1 MPHVPG
7 YDIINIL
14 FSPSGTDRGA
24 AFLPCRGV
32 QDMENQFSRSIIV
45 FGEDAQRKL
54 SGRRVAVFG
63 IGGVGGYA
71 VEALARGGVGA
82 IDLVDND
89 VVVLSNLNR
98 QIIATHDTIG
108 RSKVRVAEERVRSI
122 NPDCRVTAHQVF
134 FLPENAGM
142 FDFSQYDY
150 VIDAIDTVAGKLA
163 LIEACKS
170 AGTPIICAMG
180 AGNKTDP
187 TAFAV
192 ADISQTKGDPLARV
206 IRTEC
211 RKRELRGVKVVYST
225 ETPVRSADEADHAA
239 TTEETTSK
247 RRSIPG
253 SVSFVPPVMGMILAG
268 EVIKDLIGMKDTRLS
283 SLKSV

>member
-1 MPHVPG
+1 M
-7 YDIINIL
+7 
-14 FSPSGTDRGA
+14 TA
-24 AFLPCRGV
+24 AFPLCCGV
-32 QDMENQFSRSIIV
+32 QGMENQFSRSMIV
-45 FGEDAQRKL
+45 FGEDALKRL
-54 SGRRVAVFG
+54 SECRVAVFG

-89 VVVLSNLNR
+89 VIVLSNLNR

-108 RSKVRVAEERVRSI
+108 RSKVKAAEDRVRSI
-122 NPDCRVTAHQVF
+122 NPNCRVTAHQVF
-134 FLPENAGM
+134 FLPENADS
-142 FDFSQYDY
+142 FDFSRYDY

-187 TAFAV
+187 TAFTV
-192 ADISQTKGDPLARV
+192 ADISKTKGDPLARV
-206 IRTEC
+206 IRSEC
-211 RKRELRGVKVVYST
+211 RRRDLRGIKVVYST
-225 ETPVRSADEADHAA
+225 EMPVRRIEEAGCAMQ
-239 TTEETTSK
+239 EENTVSK

-268 EVIKDLIGMKDTRLS
+268 EVIKDLIGMSGEK
-283 SLKSV
+283 SLFHEE